1 MAIKW
6 RTLFLLGKCS
16 GNTQSGPELFSYLI
30 VFYLAW
36 EYEKKFNVGWKG
48 TGKER
53 IKTLVVVLEFWIWT
67 RKRNAKGLLSFEKTS
82 LHKKIKHKMFF

>member
-1 MAIKW
+1 MENAVLI
-6 RTLFLLGKCS
+6 GKMFRQY
-16 GNTQSGPELFSYLI
+16 TIWTELFSYLI
-30 VFYLAW
+30 AFYLAW
-36 EYEKKFNVGWKG
+36 ENEKKFNAGWEG

-67 RKRNAKGLLSFEKTS
+67 RKRNAKGLLNFEKTS